1 MRRVRTVDLALYA
14 DVLAAKAARVSCELE
29 RVRGELRRAAIERE
43 ARRALDERTFG
54 RLERLGV
61 VSRADAR
68 RLRREVVELVVDLG
82 ALRALQAWT
91 EAQLAGSGADPERA
105 TSPAHAVGAELH
117 ASAIPAEAAR

>member
-1 MRRVRTVDLALYA
+1 MRIVDLALYA
-14 DVLAAKAARVSCELE
+14 DVLAAKAARVACELE

-43 ARRALDERTFG
+43 ARRALDERTLG

-68 RLRREVVELVVDLG
+68 RLRREVVELAADLS
-82 ALRALQAWT
+82 ALLALQAWT
-91 EAQLAGSGADPERA
+91 EAQLGGSGADPERA

-117 ASAIPAEAAR
+117 ARVIPAEAAP